1 MVVSY
6 GALPENSPRQAALTI
21 LQDLMGILLT
31 GTAVFYVHGAPRG
44 AQHGSLATGTLH
56 EGQRSPLS

>member
-6 GALPENSPRQAALTI
+6 GALSENSPRQAALII

-31 GTAVFYVHGAPRG
+31 GTAVLYVLGASGG

-56 EGQRSPLS
+56 EGHRSPLS